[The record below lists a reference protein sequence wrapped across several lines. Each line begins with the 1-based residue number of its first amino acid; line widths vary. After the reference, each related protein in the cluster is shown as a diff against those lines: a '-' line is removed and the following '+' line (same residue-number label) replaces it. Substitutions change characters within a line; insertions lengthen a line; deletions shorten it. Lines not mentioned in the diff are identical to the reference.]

1 MKAEHG
7 KVFDG
12 LPGRKMNGTEFS
24 VRIFKETVDQ
34 ILQKNLILRRRK
46 HIGKIFLEVEQKVVE
61 RFQQFVA
68 QFERR
73 RSQFQTQNDLRM
85 RLQGVNRLKQKFAVG
100 RGFFGNFLVVEDE
113 NGADV
118 FPARRRHLTPESR
131 KSSTERG
138 CR

>member
-12 LPGRKMNGTEFS
+12 LPGRKMNGAEFS

-46 HIGKIFLEVEQKVVE
+46 HIGKIFLEVEQKLVE

-68 QFERR
+68 QFKRR
-73 RSQFQTQNDLRM
+73 RSQFQTQNDLRV
-85 RLQGVNRLKQKFAVG
+85 RLQGVDRLK
-100 RGFFGNFLVVEDE
+100 
-113 NGADV
+113 
-118 FPARRRHLTPESR
+118 
-131 KSSTERG
+131 
-138 CR
+138 